1 MADNSFTFWANMKEA
16 IDVYEGNPAY
26 QYKMYDALTEYAL
39 YGVWPEDD
47 GTFESKNLIM
57 FVQSMVP
64 SIEKSSNFAKKCAES
79 GSIGGRKQKVSDE
92 QIEEAVRA
100 AAVRL
105 QRVPTRAEVVSAL
118 KENVGVVID
127 AKTVSRRCP
136 DERKREI
143 AEGTLGQNRDK
154 INVPGDIGDKIDVP
168 EGQNLS
174 PLFEF

>member
-1 MADNSFTFWANMKEA
+1 M
-16 IDVYEGNPAY
+16 
-26 QYKMYDALTEYAL
+26 
-39 YGVWPEDD
+39 
-47 GTFESKNLIM
+47 
-57 FVQSMVP
+57 
-64 SIEKSSNFAKKCAES
+64 
-79 GSIGGRKQKVSDE
+79 
-92 QIEEAVRA
+92 RA

-174 PLFEF
+174 LPFEF